1 MLIVTNRNIRKTHLN
16 GLVGDDQV
24 FGESINDKGPSE
36 IRLAWANRDQNGW
49 LIDLIPEP
57 DALTADNLPSKN
69 VFIQL
74 RESLQSRCQN
84 CLFFIHGF
92 NQSFVES
99 MEKAH
104 AIETLYGVEVVLFSW
119 PSNAGGFATQEY
131 RLAKRAAMASAT
143 ALDATI
149 TKLAGYLTGDFDRRT
164 LQSCRVKV
172 SLMAYSLGNLMFK
185 NYIQNAEFEPE
196 SNVFENVILCQ
207 ADVDNKGHAR
217 WVDQI
222 HIGKRVYITINEN
235 DWVLKWSDANFQR
248 NRLGRT
254 AQQLN
259 AQKAFYVDFTDAPGV
274 ERKHGL
280 FYLESNET
288 VRVFFN
294 AAINGDRAESV
305 DGLVYDSANN
315 AHRIEV

>member
-1 MLIVTNRNIRKTHLN
+1 MLVVTNRNIRN
-16 GLVGDDQV
+16 GLLHESVGDQLI

-36 IRLAWANRDQNGW
+36 IRLAWAENVQDQW
-49 LIDLIPEP
+49 QIELIPEP
-57 DALTADNLPSKN
+57 DTLTANNLPSRD

-74 RESLQSRCQN
+74 RETLQSRCQN

-92 NQSFVES
+92 NQSFAKS
-99 MEKAH
+99 LKKAQ
-104 AIETLYGVEVVLFSW
+104 AIETRYGVKVVLFSW

-149 TKLAGYLTGDFDRRT
+149 TKLAGYLTGDFDRRS
-164 LQSCRVKV
+164 LRSCRVKV

-254 AQQLN
+254 AQRLN
-259 AQKAFYVDFTDAPGV
+259 AKKAIYLDFTDAPGV

-280 FYLESNET
+280 FYLDSHET
-288 VRVFFN
+288 VHNFFN
-294 AAINGDRAESV
+294 AAINGERAESV
-305 DGLVYDSANN
+305 NGLVFDAQRNT
-315 AHRIEV
+315 HRVQS